1 MIESLLTGPYWVI
14 DFLPEQVPAESPGR
28 FFEAERFFLSEEYQ
42 PALRRRFADILLK
55 LNCYDDLEVGTPD
68 DKAMERNPAPEDLYR
83 RVTQNRQDLCVLLP
97 DENALITLNRDELCM
112 TLYNP
117 PEKLLRRAER
127 LAAAEGLFV
136 WQPPQDVPGGL
147 REVL

>member
-1 MIESLLTGPYWVI
+1 MIETLLTKPYWVV
-14 DFLPEQVPAESPGR
+14 DLLPEQVPAESPGQ
-28 FFEAERFFLSEEYQ
+28 FFAAERFFLSEAYQ

-55 LNCYDDLEVGTPD
+55 LNCYDDLEVGAPD
-68 DKAMERNPAPEDLYR
+68 DETMERNPAPEKLYQH
-83 RVTQNRQDLCVLLP
+83 VIQNRQDLCVIP

-112 TLYNP
+112 TVYNP
-117 PEKLLRRAER
+117 PEKLLRRMER

-136 WQPPQDVPGGL
+136 WQPPLSEQRGH

>member
-1 MIESLLTGPYWVI
+1 M
-14 DFLPEQVPAESPGR
+14 
-28 FFEAERFFLSEEYQ
+28 
-42 PALRRRFADILLK
+42 
-55 LNCYDDLEVGTPD
+55 
-68 DKAMERNPAPEDLYR
+68 
-83 RVTQNRQDLCVLLP
+83 TQNRQDLCVLLP

-136 WQPPQDVPGGL
+136 WQPQQDVPGGL